1 MEQGPSQ
8 QAAVIAAFQSLKHN
22 AHTVGFLF
30 AMGKRNA
37 ESQELIP
44 EFYHLPCNP
53 KFVVIPA
60 QGGPEQKLT
69 LYLSTEQDVSNQ
81 RDEAGHDPIIARYD
95 IETAIPQ
102 NGEHIEPKY
111 VPSMNPVLSPGAT
124 RVLNELVIQ
133 QFQKWQNQYFGI
145 DCNFQ
150 TLLKMGQENA
160 KGSRLSASEL
170 EGNPLFVV
178 VPLVRNGNL
187 ELQLIKKETAFAGHF
202 KPGTEAADA
211 AIVDIC
217 ICANCKRPVIKKAIT
232 PDGEHVDHNDGSSQA
247 DQDDSTIN
255 KTDTC
260 LLISVIAR
268 AALLEI
274 DQQIRRICGN
284 DSRLA
289 GLTGASLAASRI
301 ISDACRTAK
310 DLNTC
315 NRSLKDAAS
324 GNKILYANKAA
335 WMAADG
341 ADFLEKGYLLLF
353 GGNQNVKQI
362 NKNKK
367 AQYFDDE
374 EEDDD
379 TDDDDLDRGMTKH
392 KDGDVEKTNKL
403 SSALS
408 ALTPTLEAL
417 LILYM
422 TGLQEKNG
430 YATSIPVPNIIT
442 RNLEYLLGFIR
453 AEEMYFTSDSSSYKK
468 KLACLLG
475 CMAIASAIFNELK
488 GKGFKFGAQ
497 PTLIDSQD

>member
-1 MEQGPSQ
+1 MN
-8 QAAVIAAFQSLKHN
+8 VFNIRTKIA
-22 AHTVGFLF
+22 
-30 AMGKRNA
+30 
-37 ESQELIP
+37 
-44 EFYHLPCNP
+44 
-53 KFVVIPA
+53 
-60 QGGPEQKLT
+60 KLGLATT
-69 LYLSTEQDVSNQ
+69 L
-81 RDEAGHDPIIARYD
+81 
-95 IETAIPQ
+95 
-102 NGEHIEPKY
+102 
-111 VPSMNPVLSPGAT
+111 
-124 RVLNELVIQ
+124 
-133 QFQKWQNQYFGI
+133 
-145 DCNFQ
+145 
-150 TLLKMGQENA
+150 
-160 KGSRLSASEL
+160 
-170 EGNPLFVV
+170 LFVV
-178 VPLVRNGNL
+178 ASTSQVAFGMQQGPTKPDWQKAWQAWKQDKFSSDANFGPLVTNGMENAIHMTDIGGDKQISVWRILPINGYVIVPLVNNGDL
-187 ELQLIKKETAFAGHF
+187 KLQLWKGAKVFNTLKLENILE
-202 KPGTEAADA
+202 EY
-211 AIVDIC
+211 IC
-217 ICANCKRPVIKKAIT
+217 KDSKRPTSVGGKHIDST
-232 PDGEHVDHNDGSSQA
+232 PDDGVSPADEHAYMN
-247 DQDDSTIN
+247 N

-260 LLISVIAR
+260 LLISSIAR

-442 RNLEYLLGFIR
+442 RNLEYLLYALR
-453 AEEMYFTSDSSSYKK
+453 ASEMSFTSDSGSYKK

-475 CMAIASAIFNELK
+475 CMAIAGAIFREFK
-488 GKGFKFGAQ
+488 GKSTKR
-497 PTLIDSQD
+497 TMIDGNICTVPNDQ